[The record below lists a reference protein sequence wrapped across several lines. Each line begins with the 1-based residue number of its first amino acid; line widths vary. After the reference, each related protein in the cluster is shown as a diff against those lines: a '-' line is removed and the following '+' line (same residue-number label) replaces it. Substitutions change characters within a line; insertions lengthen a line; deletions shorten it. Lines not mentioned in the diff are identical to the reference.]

1 MMVNYLLYDG
11 DSGGHVLL
19 LLLTVDSDD
28 SGHGG
33 HSTDGRS
40 GDCDDSAVNSDCGAG
55 WMEVAIT

>member
-1 MMVNYLLYDG
+1 MMVTVVVMLL
-11 DSGGHVLL
+11 LL